1 MHTDNKLF
9 KRVGSVATA
18 IALFGMALMPSAAFA
33 ATSLEVG
40 EDPAYTE
47 AAEGTGSN
55 GGTWAWDG
63 ADDLV
68 LDNYDGGKIKAYG
81 GDLNVELNGNN
92 TIDYAEPPASDTD
105 GCAIYVDEGNLTVTD
120 QDGDG
125 GTLDATSYN
134 GLVAHNGEGQDNGNV
149 TIENTTVN
157 ITGTFNDGESGHGGT
172 AGIQGDGHVS
182 IIDSSVTIVDVGHGV
197 IAGGD
202 VSISNS
208 TVNTTSDLSGITA
221 YHEGGATITIDNSD
235 ISAHAGYHAMLAYD
249 NNYPANHPI
258 TPGVINIKNATILT
272 PDVQVVDAAREI
284 DDVIYV
290 IGQTLGTGSGTVVV
304 EKDDNWVKDPALA
317 KDVQI
322 SKNPSPTPTPT
333 PTPAVTT
340 TAAAATP
347 AVTTTAAAA
356 NIPQTGDELPLTL
369 ITVCIITAGAA
380 IWLAHRRIA

>member
-18 IALFGMALMPSAAFA
+18 IALFGMVLMPSTAFA
-33 ATSLEVG
+33 ATSLVVG
-40 EDPAYTE
+40 ENPAITE
-47 AAEGTGSN
+47 AAKGTGSN
-55 GGTWAWDG
+55 GGTWSWDG
-63 ADDLV
+63 ADALA

-81 GDLNVELNGNN
+81 GDLNVELNGKN
-92 TIDYAEPPASDTD
+92 TIDNAKPTDMD
-105 GCAIYVDEGNLTVTD
+105 GCAIIVTEGNLTVTD

-134 GLVAHNGEGQDNGNV
+134 GLVAHNGSGQDNGNV

-157 ITGTFNDGESGHGGT
+157 ITGTYDDGKPGHGGT

-182 IIDSSVTIVDVGHGV
+182 IKDSSVTIKDVGHGV
-197 IAGGD
+197 QCHGD

-208 TVNTTSDLSGITA
+208 TVNITSSRSGITA
-221 YHEGGATITIDNSD
+221 YHKGGATITIDNSD
-235 ISAHAGYHAMLAYD
+235 ISAHADYHAMLAYD
-249 NNYPANHPI
+249 SSYPAVDPI

-272 PDVQVVDAAREI
+272 PNVQVVDAAREI

-290 IGQTLGTGSGTVVV
+290 IGQTLGTGSGAIV
-304 EKDDNWVKDPALA
+304 EDGNDWVKDPALA
-317 KDVQI
+317 TDVQI

-340 TAAAATP
+340 TAS
-347 AVTTTAAAA
+347 AA

-380 IWLAHRRIA
+380 ILLTHRRIA